1 MKNPEIARVLK
12 ENRKKNHYT
21 ISDVAEK
28 LKEKNS
34 EVAVKTIYGWE
45 SGQTQP
51 DADTLL
57 KLCDI
62 YGISDILEA
71 FGYMQE
77 TEKDEPSITLTAEEK
92 ELIVQYRSLPSMQDA
107 VKKLLELDP

>member
-1 MKNPEIARVLK
+1 MKNPEFARVLK
-12 ENRKKNHYT
+12 EYRRRNQYT
-21 ISDVAEK
+21 IYDIADK
-28 LKEKNS
+28 LKENQI

-62 YGISDILEA
+62 YKIDNILA
-71 FGYMQE
+71 TFGYVNE
-77 TEKDEPSITLTAEEK
+77 DSEEYILSLEEK
-92 ELIVQYRSLPSMQDA
+92 ELIIKYRSNPNMQDA
-107 VKKLLELDP
+107 VKKLLGM